1 MKHFVVFDS
10 IGKILRHGNCQDS
23 TFERQAKEGEFVME
37 GQANDV
43 TQKVEFDGL
52 DENDQPI
59 NPRIID
65 KTPQEIEA
73 EKPKP
78 VEIPETERPMVVTKG
93 QLESILK
100 RIAALE
106 MKT

>member
-1 MKHFVVFDS
+1 MKRFIIFDLS
-10 IGKILRHGNCQDS
+10 GKILRCGICQDL
-23 TFERQAKEGEFVME
+23 TFEGQAKEGEFVME

-43 TQKVEFDGL
+43 TQKVIDGK
-52 DENDQPI
+52 I
-59 NPRIID
+59 VD
-65 KTPQEIEA
+65 KTPEEIEA

>member
-1 MKHFVVFDS
+1 MKNFVVFNS
-10 IGKILRHGNCQDS
+10 TGKILRCGTCQDS

-43 TQKVEFDGL
+43 TQKVIDGK
-52 DENDQPI
+52 I
-59 NPRIID
+59 VD
-65 KTPQEIEA
+65 KTPEEIEA

-100 RIAALE
+100 RIEALE

>member
-1 MKHFVVFDS
+1 MKAYIIFDKKS
-10 IGKILRHGNCQDS
+10 GKITSTGACQDICFGYGL
-23 TFERQAKEGEFVME
+23 TENQAIIE

-43 TQKVEFDGL
+43 TQKVIDGK
-52 DENDQPI
+52 I
-59 NPRIID
+59 VD
-65 KTPQEIEA
+65 KTPEEIEA